1 MPDLNK
7 DKWVL
12 KLEQLTNTDLDV
24 KVMEDAKFGV
34 MFASNDIPDVVGSIG
49 GPGSKSMSGSVE
61 NGVFMPLDD
70 LLKQYAP
77 NLMKSIPKAAWDSVS
92 YEGKIYGV
100 PEFLS
105 NPSRRSTYIRT
116 DLLEKAGLQAPKT
129 VDEFLNVLRA
139 FKKLGVENPYQMR
152 ENFKYADVILGA
164 YDVLPYKDQ
173 FELVNGQVVPK
184 FFDVEN
190 VQKRLRLIKRCTM
203 RA

>member
-1 MPDLNK
+1 MAASALTACSTDGNVAEKASSQPSADSKKAPAKFSILFPTTVSTGYHTRVPDLNK

-105 NPSRRSTYIRT
+105 NPSVVRPTFVRIYWRRQ
-116 DLLEKAGLQAPKT
+116 G
-129 VDEFLNVLRA
+129 
-139 FKKLGVENPYQMR
+139 FKRRKQLMNS
-152 ENFKYADVILGA
+152 
-164 YDVLPYKDQ
+164 
-173 FELVNGQVVPK
+173 
-184 FFDVEN
+184 
-190 VQKRLRLIKRCTM
+190 
-203 RA
+203 